1 MKTLSLAVEGT
12 FSEVPFYGDDTIGRV
27 RELIA
32 IAKGSHPDRL
42 FIQVRVTLPEGYYGT
57 PKEWLGLFFR
67 LSRDGQ
73 VVSEE
78 ALRTYVTEIRTG
90 ASSFP
95 IRTYT
100 KDQWEAVDPVTP
112 IRDGGQEWHIL
123 GAKVQT
129 ILPLPPRDVQ
139 LPTSMIPLLSLQSL
153 YETLHKYPASELRIT
168 ELPAD
173 PSDAVLRAYFP
184 MFRPES
190 PPNLDASKASI
201 LKAQE
206 DLGKLLALP
215 VKAHTSSV
223 ITKAKWFIPLNATRI
238 ASPRTQFE
246 QIFYGLTLS
255 KETPYIA
262 YYTAETSALR
272 SKFYVE
278 DPKTKTP
285 VLDTSLLRGWYETTK
300 PSRRR
305 PTLLL
310 YRGSARGVFQRI
322 AITSVDITI
331 DIRKAKTSTA
341 GLDDMKAEADAWI
354 RSLDAVV
361 PFLDTRDLTADRW
374 ELMDMSLV
382 ASYAKEVTEFDM
394 LRFPCLQSVF
404 GEQAGTFRL
413 LRSEQA
419 SDAVSRRVVDACQKL
434 NQEGAVPTAD
444 YLATE
449 LETSVEDAAQLLEE
463 ITTGDIN
470 CDRALRDYPTLKLDR
485 KEIEVNFATDPER
498 ILAYADILR
507 TVLTTDSDA
516 VNAVCPRRKE
526 TVAPMA
532 SVPQEG
538 PAVEEEV
545 DEDLLAL
552 LGVSDEPAPAPAAPE
567 PVKKS
572 RKLKIAD
579 EQTNTQN
586 YFNERL
592 KTFNAELFATPYSKE
607 CEKSQQVIVLTPEQ
621 TKAIREDPARGEE
634 YTYET
639 APEGETLEIPGGTAM
654 CPPFWCM
661 TDEIP
666 LRENQL
672 VPGDDG
678 LLHCPVCNGKVR
690 PNDKVST
697 KDFSV
702 IKRETS
708 KGKRTP
714 YPKFMK
720 KRDGVPCCYPTP
732 RKVKANQEGEEADR
746 DAENRHADET
756 YILNEDSKEVPP
768 ERAAKL
774 STELSERL
782 HVPTSYATSVLR
794 GRLEF
799 GASDLFRIGL
809 GRPSKTLPRLLRDH
823 RRIPPP
829 SERPD
834 LAQQCSFFSTSRSK
848 DPIKEFSE
856 AFVSKTLDPL
866 DELEYLSFVLAFGVI
881 LVNPTTF
888 AVRCGF
894 RTAAIVSK
902 QRTLIVFSREDGGGL
917 EVLGSMKRERKGKGY
932 ATTYEIDRVQP
943 PLDTVTADIVAIHQ
957 KACSAEL
964 PSVRDAWSAAETLG
978 FADLGVLTD
987 PNGLYQAFLFKGR
1000 AIIPFVS
1007 TSEDP
1012 AVRFTPAFTL
1022 MVHALAE
1029 DDLPSYTDQVSVLK
1043 QLEAAHR
1050 GLYTHA
1056 KELDHRNAMGQIVEI
1071 ETVTRFRIPV
1081 RPEASPGPVT
1091 EVLETVRAASSGP
1104 LRGEQVL
1111 VRGAPDPEGR
1121 ALKDTIDYASELF
1134 EFLLLSLATDLQT
1147 DGDGE
1152 IVEARYAPL
1161 RTAVEG
1167 QDKAALKTQLDVWY
1181 AAEAY
1186 ETKMKTPYQFLSKV
1200 RTPCGQLTDEA
1211 TCSKSS
1217 LCGWRNGDC
1226 KVQVRSTQVKP
1237 KELLERIRSTLL
1249 TNAKLRALVLDNR
1262 MSPFFS
1268 TVLYLEMP
1276 NEWITTSY

>member
-1 MKTLSLAVEGT
+1 MKTLTLAVEGT
-12 FSEVPFYGDDTIGRV
+12 FSEVSFYGDDTIGRV

-32 IAKGSHPDRL
+32 IEKGSHPDRL
-42 FIQVRVTLPEGYYGT
+42 FLQLRVTLPEGYYGT

-129 ILPLPPRDVQ
+129 VLPLPPRDIQ

-153 YETLHKYPASELRIT
+153 YETIHKYPASELRIT

-201 LKAQE
+201 LKAHD
-206 DLGKLLALP
+206 DLGKLLKLT
-215 VKAHTSSV
+215 VKGHTSSV
-223 ITKAKWFIPLNATRI
+223 ITKAKWFIPLNATTI

-341 GLDDMKAEADAWI
+341 GLDEMKAEADAWL
-354 RSLDAVV
+354 RSLDAVM
-361 PFLDTRDLTADRW
+361 PFLDTRDLTVDRW

-404 GEQAGTFRL
+404 GEQGGTFRL

-434 NQEGAVPTAD
+434 NQEGAIPTAE

-507 TVLTTDSDA
+507 TVLTTDKEDA
-516 VNAVCPRRKE
+516 NSEVNLVCPRRKE
-526 TVAPMA
+526 TVLPTA

-552 LGVSDEPAPAPAAPE
+552 LGVSDEPEPAPAAPE

-572 RKLKIAD
+572 RKLKIAE

-592 KTFNAELFATPYSKE
+592 KTFNAELFASPYSKE

-621 TKAIREDPARGEE
+621 TQAIRDDPERGPD

-639 APEGETLEIPGGTAM
+639 APDGETLDIPGGTAM

-661 TDEIP
+661 TDQIP

-672 VPGDDG
+672 IKGDDDA
-678 LLHCPVCNGKVR
+678 LHCPVCNGKVR

-697 KDFSV
+697 KEFSV

-720 KRDGVPCCYPTP
+720 KRDGVPCCYPSP
-732 RKVKANQEGEEADR
+732 SKESVARNLR
-746 DAENRHADET
+746 ADET
-756 YILNEDSKEVPP
+756 YILNEDSKDVPP

-774 STELSERL
+774 SAELADRL
-782 HVPTSYATSVLR
+782 HVPTSYATTVVR

-799 GASDLFRIGL
+799 EAEDLFRIGL
-809 GRPSKTLPRLLRDH
+809 GRPSVTLPRLLSDH
-823 RRIPPP
+823 RRILPP

-834 LAQQCSFFSTSRSK
+834 IVRQCSFFSTSRSK
-848 DPIKEFSE
+848 DPIKEFAE
-856 AFVSKTLDPL
+856 AYAANTLDPL
-866 DELEYLSFVLAFGVI
+866 DELEYLSFVLTFGVI

-888 AVRCGF
+888 TVRCGF
-894 RTAAIVSK
+894 RTGSIVARQK
-902 QRTLIVFSREDGGGL
+902 TLIVFSREDAGGL
-917 EVLGSMKRERKGKGY
+917 EVLGWMKRERKGKGY
-932 ATTYEIDRVQP
+932 ATTYVIDRTQP
-943 PLDTVTADIVAIHQ
+943 KLVTVTADIVALHH
-957 KACSAEL
+957 KACSASL
-964 PSVRDAWSAAETLG
+964 ATGQDALSAAKTLG

-987 PNGLYQAFLFKGR
+987 PNGLYQAFLYKGR
-1000 AIIPFVS
+1000 AIIPFAS

-1012 AVRFTPAFTL
+1012 VVGFTPVSTQML
-1022 MVHALAE
+1022 HELV
-1029 DDLPSYTDQVSVLK
+1029 DSDLPSYTDQVAVLN
-1043 QLEAAHR
+1043 QLDRTHT
-1050 GLYTHA
+1050 GLYTYA
-1056 KELDHRNAMGQIVEI
+1056 KDLDHRNALGQIVEI
-1071 ETVTRFRIPV
+1071 ETATRFRIPV
-1081 RPEASPGPVT
+1081 RPHDDGTTGPET
-1091 EVLETVRAASSGP
+1091 EVLETIRKATSGE
-1104 LRGEQVL
+1104 LKGEQAL
-1111 VRGAPDPEGR
+1111 VRGTEDPEGR
-1121 ALKDTIDYASELF
+1121 RLKDSIDYASELS

-1147 DGDGE
+1147 DADGD
-1152 IVEARYAPL
+1152 IVEAKYAPL
-1161 RTAVEG
+1161 RTAVEM

-1181 AAEAY
+1181 TAEAY
-1186 ETKMKTPYQFLSKV
+1186 ETKTKTPYQFLSKV
-1200 RTPCGQLTDEA
+1200 RTPCGQLTNED

-1226 KVQVRSTQVKP
+1226 KVQVRTAQVKS